1 MSERGESAK
10 PTTPATIEKR
20 DGRRVSFDRSRIE
33 SAVARAQAAVG
44 EEDPSL
50 AKEIAELVEYS
61 LARRHAAAVH
71 EGTPGIEEIQDLVER
86 ALIELG
92 RAAVAKAYILYRDRR
107 ARART
112 LEPTQRERERAGSVS
127 VADADGVER
136 WDRARVAQA
145 LVSEA
150 GLGRERAEEIAQRVE
165 ARVVASGL
173 RRLTDTL
180 VRELTIAELIAA
192 GHAEAVRKQEPVS
205 LSRREFERHL
215 NGAFDTGAPVDRALG
230 AAFFGRWARQE
241 VLGER
246 FLARHVEGSLHL
258 VGEESIHGFSEL
270 AVPAEVLLPAAAG
283 AKAPFQLL
291 DEVAGLL
298 PSLSRGVVI
307 EGAASIFAS
316 LARARSGDA
325 TSPLFSWLLAA
336 RATARAA
343 GRRIDL
349 ANLGRRS
356 PAVFCRLAE
365 ELLRLDDTEGAD
377 LFTPRLYADLE
388 ELDGAAQHSPEIEPT
403 LERLLERR
411 LLIPTFGGE
420 AEEVVGEVCRRR
432 AQETGAIAVGGVV
445 ALDFARLARR
455 VGPWREESALSSLS
469 DLLMEALGGLA
480 TLAEWQR
487 GHVPQ
492 RVGGVRVRAR
502 YTVAPVGLAEGLAI
516 LADGEV
522 RPAQG
527 ARLLGVCAEA
537 VRRFGMEHGV
547 DTCMVTGGVEAAA
560 LRFAELGLAD
570 GGGSQP
576 LLFERDG
583 GEAVVDRGLSAGYGG
598 ALLEQG
604 PAALA
609 ELLSTIRAGVLLEP
623 HEQSACVDLNFLRA
637 FSDERRRLRRQSA
650 VGKDQPSSAAHDAA
664 LPFDV
669 ESSAPESLS

>member
-112 LEPTQRERERAGSVS
+112 LAPTQRERERAGSVS

-298 PSLSRGVVI
+298 PSLSRGIVI
-307 EGAASIFAS
+307 EGGSITVTGNSDGTVYEVQATGSFTRADTNEDFLIDIGDVITSLDYLFAAGAGPEC
-316 LARARSGDA
+316 LARLDVNDDNLLDIGDPIYLLNALFVSG
-325 TSPLFSWLLAA
+325 SPNPPEPFGS
-336 RATARAA
+336 
-343 GRRIDL
+343 
-349 ANLGRRS
+349 
-356 PAVFCRLAE
+356 F
-365 ELLRLDDTEGAD
+365 AD
-377 LFTPRLYADLE
+377 L
-388 ELDGAAQHSPEIEPT
+388 
-403 LERLLERR
+403 
-411 LLIPTFGGE
+411 
-420 AEEVVGEVCRRR
+420 
-432 AQETGAIAVGGVV
+432 
-445 ALDFARLARR
+445 
-455 VGPWREESALSSLS
+455 
-469 DLLMEALGGLA
+469 
-480 TLAEWQR
+480 
-487 GHVPQ
+487 
-492 RVGGVRVRAR
+492 
-502 YTVAPVGLAEGLAI
+502 
-516 LADGEV
+516 
-522 RPAQG
+522 
-527 ARLLGVCAEA
+527 
-537 VRRFGMEHGV
+537 
-547 DTCMVTGGVEAAA
+547 VTGP
-560 LRFAELGLAD
+560 D
-570 GGGSQP
+570 P
-576 LLFERDG
+576 T
-583 GEAVVDRGLSAGYGG
+583 
-598 ALLEQG
+598 
-604 PAALA
+604 P
-609 ELLSTIRAGVLLEP
+609 STETP
-623 HEQSACVDLNFLRA
+623 C
-637 FSDERRRLRRQSA
+637 
-650 VGKDQPSSAAHDAA
+650 P
-664 LPFDV
+664 
-669 ESSAPESLS
+669 